1 MNKKTEKNK
10 YVKNKYVKTRK
21 NKFKILKCA
30 PKQENKVA
38 SNMKGISCYGKEQI
52 LHMKNI
58 WNSKNSNKIFTNNP
72 KEIWSFFKDNLS
84 DKCYN
89 ELCWLNN
96 FNERFNLK
104 INKNM
109 LIKNIFRPFS
119 PDSWKKEPY
128 KWLSSVDIINVMSQ
142 YEKKYENF
150 SFIGPTP
157 IDFDDKKLFGT
168 CVWERLCKFDL
179 NIYIEDNIFKIGII
193 FNTDPHYKNGKHWI
207 ALFIDIKKRFIFYFD
222 SNGDKI
228 PKRIKVFVDRILE
241 QGNKLNITFKFMTNE
256 GKEHQLK
263 DGSCGIYVLYF
274 IIELLKGTK
283 EPGYFKKYRIPDEAM
298 KDYRKIYYNTN

>member
-10 YVKNKYVKTRK
+10 YEKNKYKKNKYIKTRK

-30 PKQENKVA
+30 PKQENKVV
-38 SNMKGISCYGKEQI
+38 SSLKGLSCYGKEQI

-96 FNERFNLK
+96 FNERFNVG

-142 YEKKYENF
+142 YEKKNM
-150 SFIGPTP
+150 
-157 IDFDDKKLFGT
+157 K
-168 CVWERLCKFDL
+168 
-179 NIYIEDNIFKIGII
+179 IF
-193 FNTDPHYKNGKHWI
+193 
-207 ALFIDIKKRFIFYFD
+207 LLL
-222 SNGDKI
+222 
-228 PKRIKVFVDRILE
+228 DR
-241 QGNKLNITFKFMTNE
+241 
-256 GKEHQLK
+256 HQLILMIK
-263 DGSCGIYVLYF
+263 NYLELVYGRDYVNL
-274 IIELLKGTK
+274 I
-283 EPGYFKKYRIPDEAM
+283 
-298 KDYRKIYYNTN
+298 